1 MKESSP
7 RRLRSL
13 LTIGA
18 LLLAAAVAYRS
29 LPSAQG
35 PALPVS
41 RRPALATPAPE
52 PLAAVPA
59 PALPTGADIPL
70 AADQLL
76 AFVQPANASALTAE
90 LRAPATEVRYV
101 RINRELIEGKQ
112 SPFWQPR
119 DTGRLELPLPDGGT
133 ATIVIQDSESL
144 GARRFTSVG
153 KLEGRPDSRAVFAY
167 NEGFLNAHVEDPELG
182 EYQLRAATG
191 ELEQYF
197 KVDPVLVK
205 RNANDEVRLVL
216 DAASIADLAQRKLER
231 DQAAG
236 RDATTADP
244 SPAFEA
250 ASAGRNVEIHIM
262 MLYTQ
267 GVRANLSGATRT
279 AAIQSDFDNAI
290 ALLNSDL
297 QASLCLTRV
306 RLVRIAQVTY
316 TGDELNSSVADLE
329 TTMLTRLAGTTDGFM
344 DDVHALRD
352 QVGADLVSLIHHRP
366 DTESAGLAY
375 RFPVDELGSVDN
387 SLGGFSVV
395 DFFYLGIEHT
405 FSHEIGHN
413 LGNTHNRE
421 DSSGQGAYSYSY
433 GYRYTSA
440 SGVKYR
446 DIMSYDS
453 EPASYGFLPYFSTP
467 LVTPSQTPGRPIGLA
482 AGNTGEADCAR
493 SMDQSAFEISA
504 FRLQM
509 QAPATNGTLYAV
521 STRAFVGPAAEQQ
534 LIGAFIVS
542 GPTGSTKRML
552 IRGNGPALAAS
563 GISNFLPDPKL
574 TLYKLVNGS
583 FQSIFTNDNWDRD
596 NTPATAAAIA
606 TAGGTNAAAN
616 SLDAALLVD
625 LDPGIYTANVTSTDG
640 RTGVSLVE
648 AYEVTTAGT
657 KVTALSTRGYSS
669 TDQVMIAGF
678 IVNGTAGTTKRI
690 VIRGQ
695 GPNLTR
701 QGVSGAMDDPYL
713 ELYNSTGDRIMVNDD
728 WALSRVGS
736 DDFRPLAVVYP
747 ELQLVAANMAPS
759 NRREPCIMV
768 DLPPGLYTAFLK
780 PFQSSPSVA
789 GTPGV
794 ALVEV
799 YEIP

>member
-1 MKESSP
+1 MKESPP
-7 RRLRSL
+7 RRRPL
-13 LTIGA
+13 LTLGA
-18 LLLAAAVAYRS
+18 LLLTAVVAYRS
-29 LPSAQG
+29 VPPAQA

-41 RRPALATPAPE
+41 RRPAVAVPAPE
-52 PLAAVPA
+52 PLAANPAQTA
-59 PALPTGADIPL
+59 PAAADVPL
-70 AADQLL
+70 AADQFL
-76 AFVQPANASALTAE
+76 AFVQPADAASLSAS
-90 LRAPATEVRYV
+90 LRAPAADVRYV

-133 ATIVIQDSESL
+133 ATVVIQDSESL

-153 KLEGRPDSRAVFAY
+153 KIEGRPDSRAVFAY
-167 NEGFLNAHVEDPELG
+167 NEGFLSAHLEDPALG
-182 EYQLRAATG
+182 EYQLRAATE
-191 ELEQYF
+191 ELEQYY
-197 KVDPVLVK
+197 KVDPSLLK
-205 RNANDEVRLVL
+205 RNASDEVRLVL
-216 DAASIADLAQRKLER
+216 DAASVADLAQRKLER
-231 DQAAG
+231 EQSAA
-236 RDATTADP
+236 RPDTMMDP
-244 SPAFEA
+244 GAAIEA
-250 ASAGRNVEIHIM
+250 ASAGRNVEVHLL

-267 GVRANLSGATRT
+267 GVRSNLSGAFRT
-279 AAIQSDFDNAI
+279 AAIQSDFDNAV

-306 RLVRIAQVTY
+306 RLVRIAQTTY
-316 TGDELNSSVADLE
+316 ADDNLNSSVAGLE
-329 TTMLTRLAGTTDGFM
+329 QSMLIRLASSTDSIM
-344 DDVHALRD
+344 DEIHALRD
-352 QVGADLVSLIHHRP
+352 QVGADLVSLVHHRP
-366 DTESAGLAY
+366 DRDSVGLAY
-375 RFPVDELGSVDN
+375 RFPVDEFGSVDN
-387 SLGGFSVV
+387 SFGGFSVV
-395 DFFYLGIEHT
+395 DFFYLTAGHT

-421 DSSGQGAYSYSY
+421 DSSGQGAFSYSY
-433 GYRYTSA
+433 GYRYTAA

-453 EPASYGFLPYFSTP
+453 EPASYTFLPYFSTP
-467 LVTPSQTPGRPIGLA
+467 LVTPTQTPGRPIGLA
-482 AGNTGEADCAR
+482 AGSSGESDCAR
-493 SMDQSAFEISA
+493 SIDQVAFEVSA

-534 LIGAFIVS
+534 LIGAFIIS

-563 GISNFLPDPKL
+563 VPNFLPNPKI
-574 TLYKLVNGS
+574 TLFRVDVSPSVVVAVNDDWS
-583 FQSIFTNDNWDRD
+583 TNPN
-596 NTPATAAAIA
+596 AGAIA
-606 TAGGTNAAAN
+606 TAGGTSAAAN
-616 SLDAALLVD
+616 SLDAALLID
-625 LDPGIYTANVTSTDG
+625 LAPGIYTANVTSSDG

-669 TDQVMIAGF
+669 TDQIMIAGF

-695 GPNLTR
+695 GPSLAR
-701 QGVSGAMDDPYL
+701 QGVAGAMDDPAL
-713 ELYNSTGDRIMVNDD
+713 ELYNSSGDRIMLNDD
-728 WALSRVGS
+728 WALSRTAG

-747 ELQLVAANMAPS
+747 ELQLVAANMAPA

-780 PFQSSPSVA
+780 PYQDLTVTPQQVA
-789 GTPGV
+789 QPGI